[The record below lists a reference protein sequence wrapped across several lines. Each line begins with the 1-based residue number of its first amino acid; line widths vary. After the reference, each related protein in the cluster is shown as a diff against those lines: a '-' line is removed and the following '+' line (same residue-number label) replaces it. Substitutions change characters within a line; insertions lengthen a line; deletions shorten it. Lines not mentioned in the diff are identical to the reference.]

1 MHQYPKQEPS
11 RQPKPIAEGVTTS
24 TLAHSK
30 PSQEAQPSQEAHGVS
45 HETVT
50 ASETIAIKIMRR
62 KPTELRKHSNH
73 QQHLAT
79 LMKHSFSFQR

>member
-62 KPTELRKHSNH
+62 KTHRTQKAFKPSTTFGYPDETFL
-73 QQHLAT
+73 
-79 LMKHSFSFQR
+79 